1 MPCMGAEGSA
11 SLAPPSSTTGS
22 QRFRRLFQVGKGGMG
37 SVDVA
42 LERGDGS
49 FQRIVA
55 LKRCLR
61 ESAEDARNR
70 EMFFREARLAALL
83 QHPNVVHA
91 FNFGEINGE
100 PFLTMEYVEGEAL
113 SRLVAAAADR
123 CEGLPIPLAAH
134 ILAEM
139 CEGLHAVHELRDV
152 DGTALNVV
160 HRDLSPHN
168 VMVAYTGHVKL
179 LDFGIA
185 KFDTPNEDMT
195 RTGEVKGKVAYMS
208 PEQALGER
216 VDRRSDL
223 YALGAILFELLTSR
237 RMWGSGTELEVMRRL
252 ALEDPPSLRE
262 ALPQAPESL
271 VKLFGELVA
280 KNRNA
285 RPLNAADVAA
295 RLHEIARATGV
306 GNREGLEQYML
317 HVFGDR
323 AEERRQTMS
332 HALKSSEIVTPDAAT
347 SSVRTTTSDL
357 PTRSEDRLPVANRAR
372 QRAGSKSGSN
382 SASQITIPRK
392 RLNLAAAA
400 VALGFAISL
409 TIGIAAFGPR
419 NRPHEQPIQAIE
431 PIVSANVLPTH
442 PATLP
447 SAESAPSEPLVEQ
460 PRPSASAKRVYKA
473 PTSPILTTPARAST
487 TSPAPLGSSPPPV
500 ASVPLKSGSG
510 LPFISSPLK

>member
-1 MPCMGAEGSA
+1 
-11 SLAPPSSTTGS
+11 
-22 QRFRRLFQVGKGGMG
+22 MG

-55 LKRCLR
+55 LKRVLR
-61 ESAEDARNR
+61 ESAEDVRNR

-91 FNFGEINGE
+91 FNFGEIDGE

-113 SRLVAAAADR
+113 SRLVVGAADR
-123 CEGLPIPLAAH
+123 CEGIPIPLAAH
-134 ILAEM
+134 ILGEM

-252 ALEDPPSLRE
+252 ALEDPPSLRD

-271 VKLFGELVA
+271 VQLFGELVA

-285 RPLNAADVAA
+285 RPHNAAEVAA
-295 RLHEIARATGV
+295 RLHEIAHATGV

-317 HVFGDR
+317 QVFGDR
-323 AEERRQTMS
+323 AEERRRTMS
-332 HALKSSEIVTPDAAT
+332 LALKAPEVSTPDAAA
-347 SSVRTTTSDL
+347 SGERATTSDM
-357 PTRSEDRLPVANRAR
+357 PTRSEDRLPATGSKGSRGSR
-372 QRAGSKSGSN
+372 GSKQRTSSSESGAKSGSQN
-382 SASQITIPRK
+382 VSQITIPRK
-392 RLNLAAAA
+392 RLNLAVAMMAVGLASSVA
-400 VALGFAISL
+400 VAIAFFAP
-409 TIGIAAFGPR
+409 GKRPR
-419 NRPHEQPIQAIE
+419 ELPVQAID
-431 PIVSANVLPTH
+431 PIDSHRAIALDPPTPPAPTGNAPAAPPPQQPTAVPSVSAGTKARPGRLP
-442 PATLP
+442 PGPGSAQP
-447 SAESAPSEPLVEQ
+447 SGPS
-460 PRPSASAKRVYKA
+460 S
-473 PTSPILTTPARAST
+473 
-487 TSPAPLGSSPPPV
+487 GSSTAAT
-500 ASVPLKSGSG
+500 ASVPSKGGSG
-510 LPFISSPLK
+510 MQLIKDPVP